1 MKKSLIK
8 LGGTTEKLRTIRP
21 KIIGRMVLFE
31 KKNRLFK
38 NITIW
43 KYKEVKMKEEIA
55 EIQTRA
61 MEEIAQV
68 TDVKQLNDV
77 RVKYLGKKGEL
88 TAVLRGMGALSAEER
103 PVIGSLVNVVRDE
116 LEGAIAKKEEAFEK
130 AELKEKLQKE
140 TIDITLPATKVKRG
154 SKHPINRIIEE
165 VEDLFV
171 SMGYDVVTGP
181 ELETDEYCFE
191 RLNLPKGH
199 PARDMQDSF
208 YITTEYLLRTQTSS
222 VQARTMMENTEKT
235 PIRVICPGKTYRR
248 DDDATHSHQ
257 FGQVEGLVIDE
268 NISLADLKGTLEV
281 FVKKMLGENSTL
293 RFRPSYFP
301 FTEPS
306 YEVDV
311 SCFKCGG
318 KGCNLCKQ
326 TGWIE
331 ILGSGM
337 VHPNVLKMNGYD
349 PEKYTGF
356 AFGTGLDRL
365 AMFKYGIPDI
375 RLLYQNDIR
384 FLKQFDRMD

>member
-1 MKKSLIK
+1 
-8 LGGTTEKLRTIRP
+8 
-21 KIIGRMVLFE
+21 
-31 KKNRLFK
+31 
-38 NITIW
+38 
-43 KYKEVKMKEEIA
+43 MKEQIEQIKVNALKEIEQA
-55 EIQTRA
+55 KDLKE
-61 MEEIAQV
+61 
-68 TDVKQLNDV
+68 LNEAN
-77 RVKYLGKKGEL
+77 VKYLGKKGEL

-116 LEGAIAKKEEAFEK
+116 IEKNISEKEEKFK
-130 AELKEKLQKE
+130 AEEMEEKLAKEK
-140 TIDITLPATKVKRG
+140 IDITLPANKIKRG
-154 SKHPINRIIEE
+154 SKHPLNRIIEE
-165 VEDLFV
+165 VEDIFV
-171 SMGYDVVTGP
+171 GMGYDVVDGP

-208 YITTEYLLRTQTSS
+208 YITPEYLLRTQTSA
-222 VQARTMMENTEKT
+222 VQARVMMANEEKS
-235 PIRVICPGKTYRR
+235 PIRVICPGKVYRR

-257 FGQVEGLVIDE
+257 FAQVEGLVIDE

-281 FVKKMLGENSTL
+281 FMRKMLGENTQL

-331 ILGSGM
+331 LLGSGM

-365 AMFKYGIPDI
+365 AMFKYGITDI
-375 RLLYQNDIR
+375 RLLYQNDVR
-384 FLKQFDRMD
+384 FLNQFDRMD

>member
-1 MKKSLIK
+1 ME
-8 LGGTTEKLRTIRP
+8 EKISE
-21 KIIGRMVLFE
+21 IS
-31 KKNRLFK
+31 RL
-38 NITIW
+38 
-43 KYKEVKMKEEIA
+43 KELAVS
-55 EIQTRA
+55 EIQSATNA
-61 MEEIAQV
+61 KELDE
-68 TDVKQLNDV
+68 V

-88 TAVLRGMGALSAEER
+88 TSILRSMGSLAPEER
-103 PVIGSLVNVVRDE
+103 PVIGGKVNEARDE
-116 LEGAIAKKEEAFEK
+116 LEALIKAGEEKFAKLELEK
-130 AELKEKLQKE
+130 KLKEE
-140 TIDITLPATKVKRG
+140 TIDITLPSTKVKRG
-154 SKHPINRIIEE
+154 SKHPLNRIIEE

-171 SMGYDVVTGP
+171 SMGYDVVAGP

-208 YITTEYLLRTQTSS
+208 YITSEYLLRTQTSA
-222 VQARTMMENTEKT
+222 VQARAMMANEEKS
-235 PIRVICPGKTYRR
+235 PIRIICPGKTYRR

-257 FGQVEGLVIDE
+257 FSQVEGLVIDK

-281 FVKKMLGENSTL
+281 FVRKMLGENLQL

-331 ILGSGM
+331 VLGSGI

-349 PEKYTGF
+349 PDKYTGF

-365 AMFKYGIPDI
+365 AMFKYGITDI
-375 RLLYQNDIR
+375 RLLYQNDVR
-384 FLKQFDRMD
+384 FLSQFDRLDR

>member
-1 MKKSLIK
+1 ME
-8 LGGTTEKLRTIRP
+8 EKISE
-21 KIIGRMVLFE
+21 IS
-31 KKNRLFK
+31 RL
-38 NITIW
+38 
-43 KYKEVKMKEEIA
+43 KELAVS
-55 EIQTRA
+55 EIQSATNA
-61 MEEIAQV
+61 KELDE
-68 TDVKQLNDV
+68 V

-88 TAVLRGMGALSAEER
+88 TSILRSMGSLAPEER
-103 PVIGSLVNVVRDE
+103 PVIGGKVNEARDE
-116 LEGAIAKKEEAFEK
+116 LEVLIKSGEEKFAKQELERK
-130 AELKEKLQKE
+130 LKEE
-140 TIDITLPATKVKRG
+140 TIDITLPSTKVKRG
-154 SKHPINRIIEE
+154 SKHPLNRIIEE

-171 SMGYDVVTGP
+171 SMGYDVVAGP

-208 YITTEYLLRTQTSS
+208 YITSEYLLRTQTSA
-222 VQARTMMENTEKT
+222 VQARAMMANEEKS
-235 PIRVICPGKTYRR
+235 PIRIICPGKTYRR

-257 FGQVEGLVIDE
+257 FSQVEGLVIDK

-281 FVKKMLGENSTL
+281 FVRKMLGENLQL

-331 ILGSGM
+331 VLGSGM

-349 PEKYTGF
+349 PDKYTGF

-365 AMFKYGIPDI
+365 AMFKYCITDI
-375 RLLYQNDIR
+375 RLLYQNDVR
-384 FLKQFDRMD
+384 FLSQFDRLDR

>member
-1 MKKSLIK
+1 MEEQIK
-8 LGGTTEKLRTIRP
+8 T
-21 KIIGRMVLFE
+21 
-31 KKNRLFK
+31 
-38 NITIW
+38 
-43 KYKEVKMKEEIA
+43 IA
-55 EIQTRA
+55 ENAIK
-61 MEEIAQV
+61 EIENAQNANSLY
-68 TDVKQLNDV
+68 DI
-77 RVKYLGKKGEL
+77 RVKYLGKKGEF
-88 TAVLRGMGALSAEER
+88 TAVLRGMKDLSSEQR
-103 PVIGSLVNVVRDE
+103 PIIGGMVN
-116 LEGAIAKKEEAFEK
+116 KF
-130 AELKEKLQKE
+130 KEKLEELISEKE
-140 TIDITLPATKVKRG
+140 KQFAEQELQRKLKEEKVDVTLPANKVTRG
-154 SKHPINRIIEE
+154 SKHPLNRVIEE
-165 VEDLFV
+165 IEDLFV
-171 SMGYDVVTGP
+171 SMGYDVVDGP

-222 VQARTMMENTEKT
+222 VQARAMMSNTEKT
-235 PIRVICPGKTYRR
+235 PIRIIVPGKTYRR
-248 DDDATHSHQ
+248 EDDATHSHQ
-257 FGQVEGLVIDE
+257 FNQVEGLVVDE
-268 NISLADLKGTLEV
+268 NITLAHLKGTLEV
-281 FVKKMLGENSTL
+281 FMRKLLGEKTEL

-331 ILGSGM
+331 LLGAGM

-365 AMFKYGIPDI
+365 AMFKYGITDM
-375 RLLYQNDIR
+375 RYLYRNDVR
-384 FLKQFDRMD
+384 FLKQFDQMDID

>member
-1 MKKSLIK
+1 MEEKISEISK
-8 LGGTTEKLRTIRP
+8 L
-21 KIIGRMVLFE
+21 
-31 KKNRLFK
+31 
-38 NITIW
+38 
-43 KYKEVKMKEEIA
+43 KELAVS
-55 EIQTRA
+55 EIQSATNA
-61 MEEIAQV
+61 KELDE
-68 TDVKQLNDV
+68 V

-88 TAVLRGMGALSAEER
+88 TSILRSMGSLSPEER
-103 PVIGSLVNVVRDE
+103 PVIGGKVNEAKSEIEELIKAGEEKFAKQE
-116 LEGAIAKKEEAFEK
+116 LERK
-130 AELKEKLQKE
+130 LKEE
-140 TIDITLPATKVKRG
+140 TIDITLPSNKVKRG
-154 SKHPINRIIEE
+154 SKHPLNRIIEE

-171 SMGYDVVTGP
+171 SMGYDVVAGP

-208 YITTEYLLRTQTSS
+208 YITSEYLLRTQTSA
-222 VQARTMMENTEKT
+222 VQARAMMANEEKS
-235 PIRVICPGKTYRR
+235 PIRIICPGKTYRR

-257 FGQVEGLVIDE
+257 FSQVEGLVIDK

-281 FVKKMLGENSTL
+281 FVRKMLGENLQL

-331 ILGSGM
+331 VLGSGM

-349 PEKYTGF
+349 PDKYTGF

-365 AMFKYGIPDI
+365 AMFKYGITDI
-375 RLLYQNDIR
+375 RLLYQNDVR
-384 FLKQFDRMD
+384 FLSQFDRLDR

>member
-1 MKKSLIK
+1 MQEQISK
-8 LGGTTEKLRTIRP
+8 IR
-21 KIIGRMVLFE
+21 
-31 KKNRLFK
+31 
-38 NITIW
+38 
-43 KYKEVKMKEEIA
+43 EIA
-55 EIQTRA
+55 VEQIEKA
-61 MEEIAQV
+61 INAKELEE
-68 TDVKQLNDV
+68 L

-88 TAVLRGMGALSAEER
+88 TAILRGMGSLSAEER
-103 PVIGSLVNVVRDE
+103 PVIGSKVNEARNEIEHLIKTRENEFEKIE
-116 LEGAIAKKEEAFEK
+116 LERK
-130 AELKEKLQKE
+130 LKDER
-140 TIDITLPATKVKRG
+140 IDITLPSTKVKRG
-154 SKHPINRIIEE
+154 SKHPLNRIIEE

-199 PARDMQDSF
+199 PARDMQESF
-208 YITTEYLLRTQTSS
+208 YITSEYLLRTQTSA
-222 VQARTMMENTEKT
+222 VQARAMMDNKEKT
-235 PIRVICPGKTYRR
+235 PIRIICPGKTYRR

-257 FGQVEGLVIDE
+257 FSQVEGLLIDK

-281 FVKKMLGENSTL
+281 FVRKMLGENLEL

-331 ILGSGM
+331 VLGSGM
-337 VHPNVLKMNGYD
+337 VHPNVLEMNGYD
-349 PEKYTGF
+349 PEVYGGF

-365 AMFKYGIPDI
+365 AMFKYGITDI

-384 FLKQFDRMD
+384 FLSQFDRLDR